1 VIIVMGVAGSGK
13 SSQGKL
19 LADEMGYPWLS
30 TGEFL
35 RMIVAGE
42 RRKGMLA
49 GKLLEDHEMI
59 DVMKKVFTM
68 IDVTNEFV
76 LDGFPRT
83 VVQADWILEYAKQH
97 GIPNIAVVHIV
108 ASKET
113 VKQRLLDRGRKD
125 DHDDAISERFDE
137 YERAIKPI
145 LQHFK
150 DSGSTVV
157 DVDGERDIEAVHDDI
172 KRVIKGA

>member
-42 RRKGMLA
+42 RRKDMLA
-49 GKLLEDHEMI
+49 GKLLEDQEMI
-59 DVMKKVFTM
+59 DVMEKVFTM
-68 IDVTNEFV
+68 VDVTDEFV

-83 VVQADWILEYAKQH
+83 VIQADWMLDYAKQH
-97 GIPNIAVVHIV
+97 VIPRISVVHII
-108 ASKET
+108 ASRET
-113 VKQRLLDRGRKD
+113 VKQRLLERGRKD

-137 YERAIKPI
+137 YERSIKPI

-150 DSGSTVV
+150 DNGSTIV
-157 DVDGERDIEAVHDDI
+157 DIDGERDIKVVHDEI
-172 KRVIKGA
+172 KRAIIGA